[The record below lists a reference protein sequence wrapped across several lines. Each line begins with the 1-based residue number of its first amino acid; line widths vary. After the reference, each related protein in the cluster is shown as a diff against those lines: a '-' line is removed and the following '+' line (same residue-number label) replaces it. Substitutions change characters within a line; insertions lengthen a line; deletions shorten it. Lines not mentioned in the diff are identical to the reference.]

1 MVEQN
6 ATLSLDLTKKFGETS
21 EPELIEKLLTFFIQ
35 KEAPHLDQVYEKTR
49 NILHRAPVP
58 GVICTA
64 LHLFLNL
71 VIVGDVFPNA
81 SIHSTA
87 FIWIIFNIFPPQRL
101 WKSTYLVY
109 ILPFT
114 IEFVNTRTFKDINFG
129 CGHKWRLL
137 LTEIKS
143 PSQ

>member
-21 EPELIEKLLTFFIQ
+21 ESELIEKLLTFFIQ

-49 NILHRAPVP
+49 NILHRAPAP

-87 FIWIIFNIFPPQRL
+87 FI
-101 WKSTYLVY
+101 
-109 ILPFT
+109 
-114 IEFVNTRTFKDINFG
+114 
-129 CGHKWRLL
+129 
-137 LTEIKS
+137 
-143 PSQ
+143 